1 MEGRNEHLLINY
13 LDRTLEEQEMRE
25 MEALINTDPET
36 RKQWQYLQLAV
47 EAVEYAALYDQVAA
61 VKENFRAIEPARVLQ
76 PAPRRGILVQMRRK
90 LSVAAA
96 VLVLLMGGAAYK
108 YFSVSATH
116 VYEQAFIAY
125 TLPTARGQ
133 ASITDLERAYQ
144 AQNWQA
150 VIATVSTS
158 SLTDNKALFLAGMAH
173 LQLQQFAA
181 AGKLF
186 EQVRTNNAQTGDDY
200 FQDEAQFYGALSD
213 LEVGNTQQAVTALQQ
228 IRADKDHLYH
238 EQALRIGN
246 IDLKIL
252 TIKANK
258 KP

>member
-1 MEGRNEHLLINY
+1 MEGHNEHLLINY
-13 LDRTLEEQEMRE
+13 LDRTLAEQEMRE

-61 VKENFRAIEPARVLQ
+61 VKENFRTIQPVEILQ
-76 PAPRRGILVQMRRK
+76 AAPRRGMLVQMRRK

-96 VLVLLMGGAAYK
+96 VLMLFMGGALYK

-116 VYEQAFIAY
+116 VYQQAFVSY

-133 ASITDLERAYQ
+133 ASITNIELAYQ
-144 AQNWQA
+144 AQNWHA
-150 VIATVSTS
+150 VIAAVSTT
-158 SLTDNKALFLAGMAH
+158 SLKDNKALFLAGMAH

-181 AGKLF
+181 ASQLF
-186 EQVRTNNAQTGDDY
+186 AQVRTNNTQTGDDY

-213 LEVGNTQQAVTALQQ
+213 VAAGNTQQGVTALQQ
-228 IRADKDHLYH
+228 IKANKDHLYH
-238 EQALRIGN
+238 EQASHIGN

-252 TIKANK
+252 SIKANR